1 VTNVLLIINPKF
13 IIIIYICAMR
23 KNLHIIILSLL
34 FSIVLWMSITLSND
48 YYTTYNFPLK
58 LVDFPKGYSSGVEIP
73 KEVSAKLKG
82 QGWKLF
88 ALNLGSRYDYNVSVG
103 KGRGK
108 KVLNLSTFLGENAW
122 LSSDVEV
129 INIQPKTVRI
139 NIERTRTKKLKVI
152 PQINLDFKPGYGLA
166 TEIKI
171 FPDTVEVTGPR
182 SVMRKLNS
190 IPTKEIILKDLDKVT
205 QKEISFIYLQGV
217 TYSNDKI
224 KLKIDVQKIVE
235 KNIENLSV
243 EVLNVPKKRE
253 VVLLPNKI
261 SLSVRGGIKVL
272 GRLTNDK
279 FKASVNY
286 RDIIRDTLGS
296 VQPKI
301 VLPENTTLLFSIPE
315 RVQYIIKKYK

>member
-1 VTNVLLIINPKF
+1 
-13 IIIIYICAMR
+13 MR
-23 KNLHIIILSLL
+23 KNIPIIILSLL
-34 FSIVLWMSITLSND
+34 FSIVLWVSITLSNE

-73 KEVSAKLKG
+73 KDVSVKLKG

-88 ALNLGSRYDYNVSVG
+88 ALNLGSRSNYKVSVG

-108 KVLNLSTFLGENAW
+108 KVLNLSTFLGENQW

-129 INIQPKTVRI
+129 ISIQPKFVSI
-139 NIERTRTKKLKVI
+139 KVERTRTKKLKVI
-152 PQINLDFKPGYGLA
+152 PQLKLAFKPGYGLA

-171 FPDTVEVTGPR
+171 SPDTIVVTGPR
-182 SVMRKLNS
+182 STMRKLNS
-190 IPTKEIILKDLDKVT
+190 ILTNEIVLNGLDKAT
-205 QKEISFIYLQGV
+205 QKEISFMDIQGV
-217 TYSNDKI
+217 TYPIDKTTI
-224 KLKIDVQKIVE
+224 TLDVQKIVE

-243 EVLNVPKKRE
+243 DVLNVPKNRE

-261 SLSVRGGIKVL
+261 TVSIRGGIDVL
-272 GRLTNDK
+272 GKLTKDQ

-296 VQPKI
+296 IQPKI
-301 VLPENTTLLFSIPE
+301 ILPENTTLLFTQPE
-315 RVQYIIKKYK
+315 RVQYVIKKY